1 MIVAG
6 GWMGDCADKTV
17 QTRSLLVEDVGL
29 DWVNMETT
37 HTGWCEDSLL
47 KQYKYSSCTHGL
59 STLT

>member
-1 MIVAG
+1 
-6 GWMGDCADKTV
+6 MGDCADKTV